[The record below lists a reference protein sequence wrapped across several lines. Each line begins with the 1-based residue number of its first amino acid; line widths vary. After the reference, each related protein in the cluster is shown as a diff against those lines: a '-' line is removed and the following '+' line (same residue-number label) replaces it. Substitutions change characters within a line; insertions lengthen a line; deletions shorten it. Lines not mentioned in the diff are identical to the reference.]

1 LPHAKGEI
9 AIRSFDEQMIVVVYE
24 AVSVTKPVV
33 SFIDMDKD
41 SKKCLSVLVVFK
53 DGFLFVPAG
62 SDVVNGTGIF
72 YAEGAG
78 HEKNLADV

>member
-1 LPHAKGEI
+1 
-9 AIRSFDEQMIVVVYE
+9 MIVVVHE

-33 SFIDMDKD
+33 SFIDVDKD

-62 SDVVNGTGIF
+62 SDVIYSAGIF

-78 HEKNLADV
+78 HEVRLSKVLLKVKQYRPDPRTP